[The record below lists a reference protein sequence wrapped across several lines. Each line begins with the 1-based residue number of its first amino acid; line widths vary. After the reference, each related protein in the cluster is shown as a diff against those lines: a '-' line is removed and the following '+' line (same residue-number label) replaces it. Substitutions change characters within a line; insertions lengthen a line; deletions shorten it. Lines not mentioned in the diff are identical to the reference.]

1 MNVRN
6 NAKELTL
13 GVDTHLD
20 KHVAVLIDNIGQ
32 VVDTKEIAVT
42 SFGYRTMYTWCSSF
56 GNVKQAGIE
65 GTGTYGAGLCKYL
78 QDQGVAVFEVNR
90 PNRARRR
97 LRGKSD
103 PTDAENAA
111 RSVLANESTAIPKS
125 HDGTVEALRFLVVA
139 RKSSVKSKTQTIN
152 QIRALLVTAPEKIR
166 EKCYVPSSYQCVKA
180 CEKLEAEPNN
190 LVESSLISVVQLLA
204 KRWQLLAA
212 ELRDIDKQLKVL
224 TKEKAPTL
232 IEQYGVGTYV
242 AATLLVT
249 AGDNPDRLKNESSFA
264 ALCGVSPLE
273 ASSGKT
279 QRHRLNRGGARDA
292 NNALWT
298 VTLIRMRNDA
308 RTKKYVDKRVTEGK
322 STKEIQRCLK
332 RYIAR
337 ELFPIMV
344 SDLSCL
350 T

>member
-1 MNVRN
+1 M
-6 NAKELTL
+6 
-13 GVDTHLD
+13 
-20 KHVAVLIDNIGQ
+20 
-32 VVDTKEIAVT
+32 
-42 SFGYRTMYTWCSSF
+42 
-56 GNVKQAGIE
+56 
-65 GTGTYGAGLCKYL
+65 
-78 QDQGVAVFEVNR
+78 
-90 PNRARRR
+90 
-97 LRGKSD
+97 
-103 PTDAENAA
+103 
-111 RSVLANESTAIPKS
+111 
-125 HDGTVEALRFLVVA
+125 EALRFLVVA
-139 RKSSVKSKTQTIN
+139 RKSSAKSKTKAIN
-152 QIRALLVTAPEKIR
+152 QIRALLVTAPEK
-166 EKCYVPSSYQCVKA
+166 CYVPSSYQCIKA
-180 CEKLEAEPNN
+180 CEELQADPDN
-190 LVESSLISVVQLLA
+190 LVESSLVSVVQLLA
-204 KRWQLLAA
+204 KRWQLLAT
-212 ELRDIDKQLKVL
+212 ELRDIDKQLRIL

-232 IEQYGVGTYV
+232 IEQYGVGKYL

-249 AGDNPDRLKNESSFA
+249 AGDNPSRLKNESSFA
-264 ALCGVSPLE
+264 VLCGVSPLE

-337 ELFPIMV
+337 ELVPIMV

>member
-1 MNVRN
+1 
-6 NAKELTL
+6 
-13 GVDTHLD
+13 
-20 KHVAVLIDNIGQ
+20 
-32 VVDTKEIAVT
+32 
-42 SFGYRTMYTWCSSF
+42 
-56 GNVKQAGIE
+56 
-65 GTGTYGAGLCKYL
+65 
-78 QDQGVAVFEVNR
+78 
-90 PNRARRR
+90 
-97 LRGKSD
+97 
-103 PTDAENAA
+103 
-111 RSVLANESTAIPKS
+111 
-125 HDGTVEALRFLVVA
+125 
-139 RKSSVKSKTQTIN
+139 
-152 QIRALLVTAPEKIR
+152 
-166 EKCYVPSSYQCVKA
+166 
-180 CEKLEAEPNN
+180 
-190 LVESSLISVVQLLA
+190 
-204 KRWQLLAA
+204 
-212 ELRDIDKQLKVL
+212 
-224 TKEKAPTL
+224 
-232 IEQYGVGTYV
+232 V

-249 AGDNPDRLKNESSFA
+249 AGDNPERLKNESSFA

>member
-1 MNVRN
+1 MNIRN

-13 GVDTHLD
+13 GVDTHLE

-42 SFGYRTMYTWCSSF
+42 SIGYSTMYKWCSSF

-65 GTGTYGAGLCKYL
+65 GTGTYGASLCKYG

-97 LRGKSD
+97 LRGKSE

-166 EKCYVPSSYQCVKA
+166 EKCYVPSSFQCSKA
-180 CEKLEAEPNN
+180 CEELKAEPNN
-190 LVESSLISVVQLLA
+190 LVESSLISVEQLLA
-204 KRWQLLAA
+204 KRWQLLAT
-212 ELRDIDKQLKVL
+212 ELRDIDK
-224 TKEKAPTL
+224 
-232 IEQYGVGTYV
+232 
-242 AATLLVT
+242 
-249 AGDNPDRLKNESSFA
+249 
-264 ALCGVSPLE
+264 
-273 ASSGKT
+273 
-279 QRHRLNRGGARDA
+279 
-292 NNALWT
+292 
-298 VTLIRMRNDA
+298 
-308 RTKKYVDKRVTEGK
+308 
-322 STKEIQRCLK
+322 
-332 RYIAR
+332 
-337 ELFPIMV
+337 
-344 SDLSCL
+344 
-350 T
+350 

>member
-1 MNVRN
+1 VQN
-6 NAKELTL
+6 K
-13 GVDTHLD
+13 GVD
-20 KHVAVLIDNIGQ
+20 V
-32 VVDTKEIAVT
+32 
-42 SFGYRTMYTWCSSF
+42 Y
-56 GNVKQAGIE
+56 
-65 GTGTYGAGLCKYL
+65 
-78 QDQGVAVFEVNR
+78 EVNR

-111 RSVLANESTAIPKS
+111 RSVLAKESTAIPKS
-125 HDGTVEALRFLVVA
+125 HDGVVEALRFLVVA

-152 QIRALLVTAPEKIR
+152 QIRALLVTAPEEIR
-166 EKCYVPSSYQCVKA
+166 QKCYVPRAYQCIVG
-180 CEKLEAEPNN
+180 CEELEAQPDN
-190 LVESSLISVVQLLA
+190 LLESSLISMLQLLA
-204 KRWQLLAA
+204 LRWRGLAA
-212 ELRDIDKQLKVL
+212 ELRTIDKQLKKL
-224 TKEKAPTL
+224 ISSRAPTL

-242 AATLLVT
+242 AATLLVA
-249 AGDNPDRLKNESSFA
+249 AGDNPERLKKESSFA
-264 ALCGVSPLE
+264 ALCGVSPME

-279 QRHRLNRGGARDA
+279 QRHRLNRGGVRDA

-308 RTKKYVDKRVTEGK
+308 RTKIYVEKRVTEGK
-322 STKEIQRCLK
+322 SNKEIQRCLK

-337 ELFPIMV
+337 ELFPIIV

>member
-1 MNVRN
+1 M
-6 NAKELTL
+6 
-13 GVDTHLD
+13 
-20 KHVAVLIDNIGQ
+20 
-32 VVDTKEIAVT
+32 
-42 SFGYRTMYTWCSSF
+42 
-56 GNVKQAGIE
+56 
-65 GTGTYGAGLCKYL
+65 
-78 QDQGVAVFEVNR
+78 EVYEDNR
-90 PNRARRR
+90 PNRTRRR
-97 LRGKSD
+97 LRGKSN

-111 RSVLANESTAIPKS
+111 RSVLAKESTAIPKS
-125 HDGTVEALRFLVVA
+125 HDGAVEALRFLVIA

-166 EKCYVPSSYQCVKA
+166 VKCYVPSTYQCIKA
-180 CEKLEAEPNN
+180 CEELEGDPDD

-212 ELRDIDKQLKVL
+212 ELKDIDKKLKVL
-224 TKEKAPTL
+224 TKAKAPTL
-232 IEQYGVGTYV
+232 IQQYGVGTYV
-242 AATLLVT
+242 AATLLVA

-264 ALCGVSPLE
+264 ALWGVSPLE

-298 VTLIRMRNDA
+298 ITLIRMRNDT
-308 RTKKYVDKRVTEGK
+308 RTKKYVDKRITEGK

-337 ELFPIMV
+337 ELIPIMV
-344 SDLSCL
+344 SELSCL

>member
-1 MNVRN
+1 MQI
-6 NAKELTL
+6 K
-13 GVDTHLD
+13 GVD
-20 KHVAVLIDNIGQ
+20 V
-32 VVDTKEIAVT
+32 
-42 SFGYRTMYTWCSSF
+42 Y
-56 GNVKQAGIE
+56 
-65 GTGTYGAGLCKYL
+65 
-78 QDQGVAVFEVNR
+78 EVNR

-111 RSVLANESTAIPKS
+111 RSVLAKESTAIPKS
-125 HDGTVEALRFLVVA
+125 HDGVVEALRFLVVA

-152 QIRALLVTAPEKIR
+152 QIRALLVTAPEEIR
-166 EKCYVPSSYQCVKA
+166 QKCYVPRAYQCIVG
-180 CEKLEAEPNN
+180 CEELEAQPDN
-190 LVESSLISVVQLLA
+190 LLESSLISMLQLLA
-204 KRWQLLAA
+204 LRWRGLAA
-212 ELRDIDKQLKVL
+212 ELRTIDKQLKKL
-224 TKEKAPTL
+224 ISSRAPTL

-242 AATLLVT
+242 AATLLVA
-249 AGDNPDRLKNESSFA
+249 AGDNPERLKKESSFA
-264 ALCGVSPLE
+264 ALCGVSPME

-279 QRHRLNRGGARDA
+279 QRHRLNRGGVRDA

-308 RTKKYVDKRVTEGK
+308 RTKIYVEKRVTEGK
-322 STKEIQRCLK
+322 SNKEIQRCLK

-337 ELFPIMV
+337 ELFPIIV